1 MHIVAVTSCPTGV
14 AHTYMA
20 AERLE
25 RAARKLGHSI
35 RVETQGAMGI
45 ENELSAED
53 IARAEVAVFAAG
65 VAVRD
70 RERFAGLRVVEVSV
84 GEAIRNAEGILA
96 GLGA

>member
-70 RERFAGLRVVEVSV
+70 RERFAGLRVIEVSV